1 MRTRKHSGVLPRKY
15 PFTRAYSGTLFMS
28 SRRWARSG
36 SFVVVGGCGGGGGGV
51 TSSSIASSST
61 HTSCR
66 IADDDD
72 DEDDE
77 EDDDED
83 EDVDDDEDDDEDD
96 ADAIAGPDCFFFIID
111 SFAFFS
117 RFGSCFTHFTHMYL
131 QPVSKP
137 L

>member
-1 MRTRKHSGVLPRKY
+1 M
-15 PFTRAYSGTLFMS
+15 
-28 SRRWARSG
+28 
-36 SFVVVGGCGGGGGGV
+36 

-96 ADAIAGPDCFFFIID
+96 ADAIDCPDCFFFID

-117 RFGSCFTHFTHMYL
+117 RFGSCFTHLTHIYL